1 MKTVATKATADTT
14 KGTLFVGDDWF
25 DPLETGVRT
34 RIRGF
39 IETSLEK
46 ATRRSGTMLWRR
58 CMDRLLDCRCL
69 RDRSLKRGGDG
80 LGHHSPIAVN
90 LCTGNDVSDLAVVW
104 DHLQP

>member
-46 ATRRSGTMLWRR
+46 RNSTQRN
-58 CMDRLLDCRCL
+58 D
-69 RDRSLKRGGDG
+69 
-80 LGHHSPIAVN
+80 AVE
-90 LCTGNDVSDLAVVW
+90 AV
-104 DHLQP
+104 HG